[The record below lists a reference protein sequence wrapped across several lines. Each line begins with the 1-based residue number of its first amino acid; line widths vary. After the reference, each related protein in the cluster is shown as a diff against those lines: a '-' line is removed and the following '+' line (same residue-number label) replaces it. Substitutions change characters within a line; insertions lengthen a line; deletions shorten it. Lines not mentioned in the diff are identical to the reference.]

1 MDFALDDHHLA
12 LKAEAEEFAA
22 DAVARYGRFNDS
34 WLCSFSRECS
44 KELAARGWI
53 GMTWPIEFGGG
64 GRSPVDRLIVSEA
77 LITAG
82 VPIGATWVADRQ
94 MGPGLFTFAV
104 DILKG
109 SLAVA
114 LTQNWLAA
122 GLDPQ
127 AAAWLAAIAGMM
139 AILGHSKPVWLG
151 WKGGKSVATGLGLLL
166 AMNLPVGLAGFGFF
180 LLTLALF
187 QIVSLGSIVAA
198 ASVIVMM
205 LVSSPYLA
213 YKLFAVVACGF
224 IIWRHR
230 SNIDRLRQGKEPK
243 IGQKLEA

>member
-1 MDFALDDHHLA
+1 M
-12 LKAEAEEFAA
+12 
-22 DAVARYGRFNDS
+22 ND
-34 WLCSFSRECS
+34 
-44 KELAARGWI
+44 LAAWLI
-53 GMTWPIEFGGG
+53 APLGGYLLG
-64 GRSPVDRLIVSEA
+64 SLPTGYLVGRSLRGIDIREHGSGS
-77 LITAG
+77 T
-82 VPIGATWVADRQ
+82 GATNVLRTLGK
-94 MGPGLFTFAV
+94 GPGLFTFAI

-127 AAAWLAAIAGMM
+127 TAAWLAAIAGMM

-205 LVSSPYLA
+205 LLSSPYLA
-213 YKLFAVVACGF
+213 YKLFAVLACGF

-243 IGQKLEA
+243 IGQKLNA